1 MAVDGKWNISI
12 KTPMGDQTALLTL
25 KQDGDTL
32 TGDMSGAMGTV
43 EIQNGKVDGD
53 TLTWSANVTSP
64 MPVTLDFTGKTEG
77 DNIAGDVKLG
87 AFGASTFSGAAA

>member
-1 MAVDGKWNISI
+1 
-12 KTPMGDQTALLTL
+12 TL